1 MAAAAIAAGAITGV
15 ITITTMVLLAFGAAA
30 SGGQVTGVEATGPVT
45 GVAAT
50 GPGYGGYYGAPAIAY
65 APFVTRSVFGS
76 KADAAGATAPPA
88 APPNPNPNAQQWWY
102 WCVSAKNYYPYVAS
116 CAEGWQ
122 RVPPQPSKAPNDFY
136 LQIYRHS
143 AVAALAAGCVT
154 VPTGPTYNAM
164 PGSRKSF
171 DQFQF
176 DDASCRQYAVQ
187 TTGGTPNDAA
197 ANAAVG
203 SAVVGTILGAAVGG
217 MIGGGEG
224 AAVGAGMGLF
234 GGSAVGASN
243 AQYASYTTQQRF
255 DNSVLPVHV
264 FARAQ
269 GADAGELRALAASGE
284 RVPRTRAVCRR
295 SAAQCRSSRR

>member
-1 MAAAAIAAGAITGV
+1 MSFVRGLIPAVAIT
-15 ITITTMVLLAFGAAA
+15 VL
-30 SGGQVTGVEATGPVT
+30 S
-45 GVAAT
+45 
-50 GPGYGGYYGAPAIAY
+50 
-65 APFVTRSVFGS
+65 
-76 KADAAGATAPPA
+76 
-88 APPNPNPNAQQWWY
+88 
-102 WCVSAKNYYPYVAS
+102 
-116 CAEGWQ
+116 
-122 RVPPQPSKAPNDFY
+122 
-136 LQIYRHS
+136 
-143 AVAALAAGCVT
+143 GCVT

-217 MIGGGEG
+217 LIGGSDG

-255 DNSVLPVHV
+255 DNTYYQCMYSQGHKVPMPASYARSMRQANVGPAPAPYV
-264 FARAQ
+264 SAPPRNAAIPPPNAPPPNAAIPPPNAPPPNFA
-269 GADAGELRALAASGE
+269 
-284 RVPRTRAVCRR
+284 VPPPNAPPPPYQQR
-295 SAAQCRSSRR
+295 